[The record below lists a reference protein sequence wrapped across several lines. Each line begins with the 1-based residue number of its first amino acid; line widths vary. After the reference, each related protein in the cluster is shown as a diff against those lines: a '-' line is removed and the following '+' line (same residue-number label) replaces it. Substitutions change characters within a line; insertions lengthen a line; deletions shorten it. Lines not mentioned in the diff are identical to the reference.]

1 MDRIPV
7 CIRADDPIS
16 QLGVTAELRP
26 RPEVRV
32 VGADEMDEARVTV
45 VVTGAV
51 TEETPPVLR
60 SVAAQMSE
68 ARLVLVT
75 PEIDESD
82 LVPVVEAGVMGVV
95 RRRDATPERLVT
107 VLQSAAAG
115 EGTVPPDL
123 LGRLLDQV
131 GRVQRHVLGPRGL
144 NVNNLTEREVQV
156 LRLAAEGFDTDE
168 IAAAVAYSARTVK
181 QILHDFQNRFQLR
194 NRCHAV
200 AYAMRNGLI

>member
-7 CIRADDPIS
+7 CIRADDQIS

-32 VGADEMDEARVTV
+32 LGADEMDEARVAV

-51 TEETPPVLR
+51 TEETPQVLR
-60 SVAAQMSE
+60 SVAAQMGE

-95 RRRDATPERLVT
+95 RRREATPERLVT

-115 EGTVPPDL
+115 RAPYP
-123 LGRLLDQV
+123 
-131 GRVQRHVLGPRGL
+131 
-144 NVNNLTEREVQV
+144 
-156 LRLAAEGFDTDE
+156 
-168 IAAAVAYSARTVK
+168 
-181 QILHDFQNRFQLR
+181 
-194 NRCHAV
+194 
-200 AYAMRNGLI
+200 

>member
-7 CIRADDPIS
+7 CICADDPIS

-32 VGADEMDEARVTV
+32 LGADEMDEARVGV
-45 VVTGAV
+45 VVAGAV
-51 TEETPPVLR
+51 TDETPQVLR
-60 SVAAQMSE
+60 SVAARMSG

-75 PEIDESD
+75 PEIEESD
-82 LVPVVEAGVMGVV
+82 LVPVVEAGVVGVV
-95 RRRDATPERLVT
+95 RRRDATPERLIT

-115 EGTVPPDL
+115 EGAVPPDL

-131 GRVQRHVLGPRGL
+131 GRVQRQVLAPRGL
-144 NVNNLTEREVQV
+144 NFNSLTEREVQV
-156 LRLAAEGFDTDE
+156 LRLAAEGLDTAE
-168 IAAAVAYSARTVK
+168 IAASVAYSARTVK
-181 QILHDFQNRFQLR
+181 QVLHDFQNRFQLR

-200 AYAMRNGLI
+200 AYATRHGLI

>member
-26 RPEVRV
+26 RPEVQVLGR
-32 VGADEMDEARVTV
+32 EEIDEARVAV
-45 VVTGAV
+45 VVTAAV
-51 TEETPPVLR
+51 TEETPQALR

-68 ARLVLVT
+68 GRLVLVT

-82 LVPVVEAGVMGVV
+82 LVPVVEAGVLGVV

-115 EGTVPPDL
+115 EGAVPPDL

-144 NVNNLTEREVQV
+144 NFNNLTEREVQV

-181 QILHDFQNRFQLR
+181 QVLHDFQNRFQLR